1 MAAAPIFRAIF
12 LAALV
17 SLLTVA
23 VPGTAAADEQAAVAK
38 VTNLNK
44 KALDAYGKQDYEAA
58 RALLKEALELCASA
72 GLDKHAI
79 RARTHIHFGI
89 VAIVGFKQREVG
101 LKQFRKALEVQ
112 PDIKL
117 TKTLVTPELQDA
129 FEEAVLA
136 GEGGG
141 GGGAA
146 TAGGGGEPAGGGE
159 GGGGSGP
166 VADDDGAEGGGHPTI
181 RKPAPHKKKDEDDK
195 DEGDGQK
202 GVFFIAVTG
211 GTGLGLIKGN
221 GELDPA
227 AHKLDAPGFALAQTG
242 QVSPEV
248 GFFISPDLLISA
260 QLRMQYVGGLNG
272 KAPRIQGTC
281 GPDNF
286 CTPGNGAIAGFA
298 KLTYLAGSAP
308 FHFTIG
314 GQIGG
319 GNIRHALEFPDQ
331 TCKASATDPKNQ
343 SCVDTLAGGPFL
355 IGPTLGLFYE
365 LGDSL
370 NLILAVNTALGV
382 PNFTFNFDIGA
393 GLGFRI

>member
-1 MAAAPIFRAIF
+1 MAAAPIFRAVF

-23 VPGTAAADEQAAVAK
+23 VPGTAAADEQAAVTK

-101 LKQFRKALEVQ
+101 LKQFRKALDVQ

-146 TAGGGGEPAGGGE
+146 TAGGGGEPPGGGE
-159 GGGGSGP
+159 GGGSGP
-166 VADDDGAEGGGHPTI
+166 VADDDGAPGGGTPTI
-181 RKPAPHKKKDEDDK
+181 RKPAPHKKPDE
-195 DEGDGQK
+195 EFRLS
-202 GVFFIAVTG
+202 VFSPN
-211 GTGLGLIKGN
+211 L
-221 GELDPA
+221 
-227 AHKLDAPGFALAQTG
+227 AH
-242 QVSPEV
+242 
-248 GFFISPDLLISA
+248 
-260 QLRMQYVGGLNG
+260 
-272 KAPRIQGTC
+272 
-281 GPDNF
+281 
-286 CTPGNGAIAGFA
+286 
-298 KLTYLAGSAP
+298 
-308 FHFTIG
+308 
-314 GQIGG
+314 
-319 GNIRHALEFPDQ
+319 
-331 TCKASATDPKNQ
+331 
-343 SCVDTLAGGPFL
+343 
-355 IGPTLGLFYE
+355 
-365 LGDSL
+365 
-370 NLILAVNTALGV
+370 
-382 PNFTFNFDIGA
+382 
-393 GLGFRI
+393 